1 MGFKSNREDNSVNL
15 SNLFLQFI
23 LILLPQATFN
33 DFLST
38 NEVFEARLQE
48 KSPIWSSHRLIFSTG
63 AM

>member
-15 SNLFLQFI
+15 SNLFLRFI